1 MACPAALR
9 RVSGYAR
16 LSKEASTVTDKLSA
30 DERDFIEGFE
40 RGEWQSVANLNGE
53 VQAVRAAARQ
63 TFNKTKRVD
72 SRGTEK
78 R

>member
-9 RVSGYAR
+9 QPAGYAR

-30 DERDFIEGFE
+30 EERDFIEGFE

-53 VQAVRAAARQ
+53 IQAARAAARH
-63 TFNKTKRVD
+63 TLNKTKRVN